1 MNQIE
6 IHIHAD
12 GKADPRPVKI
22 AEDATVEELV
32 KAARDTGCL
41 IGELEE
47 EILLLIETEQA
58 LVRKEHR
65 LLERGV
71 KDGHHVH
78 IGKPKHIFV
87 AVVTT
92 SGVWPQTGFDDVPLH
107 QPIKVELLHAVKELK
122 IKDDTKSWVAKVDGR
137 ELNIDKNYIENGLRC
152 KVDIDYGPR
161 EGGGGNE

>member
-1 MNQIE
+1 MNQID

-12 GKADPRPVKI
+12 GNGDPRLVKI

-32 KAARDTGCL
+32 ATARAAGCL
-41 IGELEE
+41 IGELED
-47 EILLLIETEQA
+47 EILLLLEVEAT

-71 KDGHHVH
+71 KHGHHVH
-78 IGKPKHIFV
+78 ISKPKHIFV

-92 SGVWPQTGFDDVPLH
+92 SGVWPEKGFDSVPLH

-122 IKDDTKSWVAKVDGR
+122 IKDDTTNWVAKV
-137 ELNIDKNYIENGLRC
+137 
-152 KVDIDYGPR
+152 
-161 EGGGGNE
+161 EGSTA